1 MAVFCA
7 FCLCCVAVRLVDAA
21 VRRAIFA
28 VRRHC
33 SDMIV

>member
-1 MAVFCA
+1 MFCA
-7 FCLCCVAVRLVDAA
+7 FSLGSVAVRLVDTA

-28 VRRHC
+28 VRRRC